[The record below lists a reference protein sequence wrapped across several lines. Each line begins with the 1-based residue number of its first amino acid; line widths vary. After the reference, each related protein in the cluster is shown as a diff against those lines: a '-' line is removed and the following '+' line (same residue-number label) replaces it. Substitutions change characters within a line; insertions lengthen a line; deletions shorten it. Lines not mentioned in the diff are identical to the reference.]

1 MAEAASVAW
10 WESKLVR
17 RLDFVA
23 FVAAVVIVCRVAR
36 EESISWIGWVVVA
49 AIVVLLIAL
58 RWPYGALVVLIA
70 TSAMPVF
77 FVEVFGWKARPEHF
91 AGALVAVAVA
101 IWLAVSK
108 RRLRLNNLDYW
119 IIAYVAINFISSAF
133 ESSAPSATL
142 RWALQNSLA
151 VLPYFLIRLLV
162 TDLVALERAFR
173 ILLAVGVA
181 ESSYAVLC
189 YVSHVVLGST
199 IGISIGQYF
208 SGVSAP
214 YGSMYEPNLLGA
226 YAGCC
231 AVMLLSLYLLG
242 GRKRSGYI
250 ACFLIASLA
259 SVLSFSRAALLALT
273 IVVFWVLWKTRSA
286 KSAEHRRLATVALAA
301 SLVVVVAA
309 SPLGGILWERFN
321 NLYYGGLTEETAVSR
336 FIVVQEAVREIP
348 GHTLLG
354 NGTASFNLSFDWAR
368 YVPEWTDVQT
378 TWIGNTPLRILH
390 DVGLLG
396 LTAFLGFF
404 VSVWWKILRSGSGQ
418 VPILVA
424 LWAGTLLYGISFQ
437 STDGSILAFTWV
449 HLGFLASASTIIV
462 NVPALEAR
470 AVTIEQK

>member
-1 MAEAASVAW
+1 
-10 WESKLVR
+10 
-17 RLDFVA
+17 
-23 FVAAVVIVCRVAR
+23 VCRVAR
-36 EESISWIGWVVVA
+36 EENISWIGWVVVA
-49 AIVVLLIAL
+49 ATVVLLIAL

-70 TSAMPVF
+70 ASAMPVF

-119 IIAYVAINFISSAF
+119 IITYVAINFISSAF

-162 TDLVALERAFR
+162 RDLEALEKAFR
-173 ILLAVGVA
+173 VLLAVGVA
-181 ESSYAVLC
+181 ESAYAILC
-189 YVSHVVLGST
+189 YVSHLLFGST
-199 IGISIGQYF
+199 TGISIGQYF
-208 SGVSAP
+208 SGISAP
-214 YGSMYEPNLLGA
+214 YGSMYEPNLFGA

-242 GRKRSGYI
+242 GGNRSSYM

-259 SVLSFSRAALLALT
+259 SVLSFSRAALLALV
-273 IVVFWVLWKTRSA
+273 IVISWIFWKARSA
-286 KSAEHRRLATVALAA
+286 KSAGHHRLATVALAA
-301 SLVVVVAA
+301 ALVVVIAV
-309 SPLGGILWERFN
+309 SPLGAILWERFN
-321 NLYYGGLTEETAVSR
+321 NLYYEGLTEETAVSR
-336 FIVVQEAVREIP
+336 FIVVQEALQEIP
-348 GHTLLG
+348 GHALFG
-354 NGTASFNLSFDWAR
+354 SGTASFNLSFDWAR

-404 VSVWWKILRSGSGQ
+404 VSVWWKIRTGLRSGSGQ
-418 VPILVA
+418 VRILFA

-449 HLGFLASASTIIV
+449 HLGFLASASTIIM
-462 NVPALEAR
+462 NVPEFDAR
-470 AVTIEQK
+470 AVTIEQN